1 MMKRESMERRP
12 LRREYSQDF
21 KAGVLAQIRQSGSSV
36 SGVALSH
43 GLHPNM
49 VQRWRREDW
58 QRSAAPAQSIED
70 GFVPLL
76 LAPACDS
83 PVQTESTQ
91 AAPSQV
97 AVVESESIRIKLG
110 RASGTLTVHWPV
122 SAAGQC
128 AQLLREL
135 LR

>member
-1 MMKRESMERRP
+1 
-12 LRREYSQDF
+12 
-21 KAGVLAQIRQSGSSV
+21 
-36 SGVALSH
+36 
-43 GLHPNM
+43 M

-58 QRSAAPAQSIED
+58 QRSAAPVQNIEA
-70 GFVPLL
+70 GFVPLR
-76 LAPACDS
+76 LASACDS
-83 PVQTESTQ
+83 PVQTESIQ
-91 AAPSQV
+91 AAPAQV
-97 AVVESESIRIKLG
+97 AVVESESIRMELS